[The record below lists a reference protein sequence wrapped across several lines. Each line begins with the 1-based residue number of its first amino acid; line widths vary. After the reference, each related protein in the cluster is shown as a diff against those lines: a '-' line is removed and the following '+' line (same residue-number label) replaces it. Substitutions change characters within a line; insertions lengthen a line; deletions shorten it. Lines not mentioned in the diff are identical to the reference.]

1 MVLEVRCDYL
11 WKWVD
16 QTVLVNGLFLHLT
29 DDYMGMFILCRFT
42 KIGMYD
48 LHVVYC
54 ISVKSL
60 IFKKYSLSV
69 SSGDWYQDPLWISK
83 SEDAQVPY
91 IKWRSTISPLYPRV
105 PHPQIPRANCTSNGV
120 RIGSKVNPVLFQG
133 IRKQPASRRKRWI
146 YCKGSVLRMVKGW

>member
-1 MVLEVRCDYL
+1 M
-11 WKWVD
+11 D
-16 QTVLVNGLFLHLT
+16 QTGLVNGLFLHPT

-42 KIGMYD
+42 KMGMYD
-48 LHVVYC
+48 LHIVYC

-60 IFKKYSLSV
+60 IFKKHSLSV
-69 SSGDWYQDPLWISK
+69 PAGDWYQDPLWISK

-91 IKWRSTISPLYPRV
+91 IKWCSTVCPLYPRV

-133 IRKQPASRRKRWI
+133 IRNSMLLEGKDEYTA
-146 YCKGSVLRMVKGW
+146 KGVFEDAEGMIN